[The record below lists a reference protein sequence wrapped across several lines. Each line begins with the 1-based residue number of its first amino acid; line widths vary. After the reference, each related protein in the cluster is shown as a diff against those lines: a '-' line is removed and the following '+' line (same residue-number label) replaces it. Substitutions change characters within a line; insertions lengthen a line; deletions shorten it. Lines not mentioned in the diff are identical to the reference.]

1 MDTPDPALRI
11 PRASLVVKRLFD
23 VTLALLGLLLL
34 WWIIVLA
41 ALVARLETG
50 ESGLFV
56 QSRIGRHG
64 KPFNVYKIRTMRS
77 SKVLQSTATT
87 LDDERI
93 TRSGKFFR
101 RTKLDELPQLY
112 NVLVGQM
119 SLVGPRPDVAG
130 FADMLQGEDRAMLS
144 LRPGITGPATLA
156 YRDEEALL
164 AGVEDPESYSRDVL
178 FPQKVRI
185 NLDYIRNYS
194 LILDIKYILRT
205 VFG

>member
-1 MDTPDPALRI
+1 MDTPEPALRI
-11 PRASLVVKRLFD
+11 PRASRVVKRLFD
-23 VTLALLGLLLL
+23 LIMALTGLLLL
-34 WWIIVLA
+34 WWVIALA

-93 TRSGKFFR
+93 TKSGRFFR

-144 LRPGITGPATLA
+144 LRPGITGPATLI

-164 AGVEDPESYSRDVL
+164 AGVEDAEAYSRDVL